1 MALQEGSSYNTLGAD
16 LMNKLRF
23 RAGGTFPVTA
33 TRADVTWALG
43 ELNKDT
49 SDYMVGIGSKA
60 LERAGVRVQGVSESE
75 DRTSDVDFLVDSAER
90 GVSIPEALKH
100 MREKGE
106 DGNGKSKARATAE
119 KMAKQAGKKPGDDD
133 FEATV
138 KKFEK
143 NVGKVGAKKEALTGG
158 RWNSLNTMQQQAID
172 ESLHE
177 DVAGDLDKMREK
189 LDTISQKTKDPDVR
203 DEARRIYKEIG
214 KMKKVVGA
222 KKEAV
227 VGDSQRPFNESR
239 ERDMQDF
246 IDQNRG
252 ELVAAIQR
260 VAGSNAR
267 VDDDEIEMW
276 VNNDEGLYQ
285 WAQSEGVS
293 I

>member
-33 TRADVTWALG
+33 TRADVVWALG

-49 SDYMVGIGSKA
+49 SDYMVSIGSKA
-60 LERAGVRVQGVSESE
+60 LERAGARVQGVSESE
-75 DRTSDVDFLVDSAER
+75 DRTGDVDFLVDSAER
-90 GVSIPEALKH
+90 GVPIPEALKH

-106 DGNGKSKARATAE
+106 DDNGKSKARATAE

-143 NVGKVGAKKEALTGG
+143 NVGKVDSKK
-158 RWNSLNTMQQQAID
+158 

-189 LDTISQKTKDPDVR
+189 LGDIAGAAAKP
-203 DEARRIYKEIG
+203 AP
-214 KMKKVVGA
+214 KKLANDIRKSLGEL
-222 KKEAV
+222 KGMLGESV
-227 VGDSQRPFNESR
+227 VGDSRRPFSESR

-252 ELVAAIQR
+252 ELVKAIQR
-260 VAGSNAR
+260 AAGPNAR

-276 VNNDEGLYQ
+276 INNDEGLYQ
-285 WAQSEGVS
+285 WAQSEGVN